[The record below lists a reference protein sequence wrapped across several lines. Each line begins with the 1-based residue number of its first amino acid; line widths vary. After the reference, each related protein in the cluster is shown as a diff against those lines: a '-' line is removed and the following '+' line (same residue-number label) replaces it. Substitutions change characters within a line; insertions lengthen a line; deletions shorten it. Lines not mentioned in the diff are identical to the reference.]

1 MTLEQI
7 KAIPGDVLTAE
18 QVASVLGFNPQS
30 IRRQAKTDPSQLCFP
45 VSVIGSRVVIPKAG
59 FINWMEGENMVFL
72 TNAKAQE
79 MESELNA
86 LRRGYQNMIAEHG
99 KALDW
104 AREIRDRKDAEILQ
118 LHAEIEALK
127 NDRERLRRENDRLRQ
142 AVSYYER
149 RKGTNDNN

>member
-1 MTLEQI
+1 MGLRLVTDEWV
-7 KAIPGDVLTAE
+7 KEVERERDNALTAL
-18 QVASVLGFNPQS
+18 S
-30 IRRQAKTDPSQLCFP
+30 K
-45 VSVIGSRVVIPKAG
+45 
-59 FINWMEGENMVFL
+59 ME
-72 TNAKAQE
+72 K
-79 MESELNA
+79 
-86 LRRGYQNMIAEHG
+86 EHG

-149 RKGTNDNN
+149 RKGTNDN